1 MVIKVHRVVT
11 REYKKKM
18 GRIKSTKKKKERERK
33 EANRH
38 SQPGNLLSYG
48 TQLQRKLLSL
58 RLLMTAVGRERLIA
72 A

>member
-1 MVIKVHRVVT
+1 MFLVVIKVHRVVT

-18 GRIKSTKKKKERERK
+18 GRIKYTKRERK

-58 RLLMTAVGRERLIA
+58 RLLMTAVGSERLIA